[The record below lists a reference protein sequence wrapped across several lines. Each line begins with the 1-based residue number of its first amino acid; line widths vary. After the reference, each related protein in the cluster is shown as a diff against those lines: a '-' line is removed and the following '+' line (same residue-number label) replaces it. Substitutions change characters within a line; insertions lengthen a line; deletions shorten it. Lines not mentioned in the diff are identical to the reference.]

1 MLNDGFLKV
10 FDHIDQF
17 DNKLPFLPWFRKII
31 VNAAID
37 HYKSNRT
44 YYAHKDSYSVEV
56 EITDPQNLNE
66 CDVND
71 LMNLLNELPE
81 MYRLVFNLYEIEG
94 YSHQEISDALRIG
107 VSTSRSNLTRAKKLL
122 RLKYKQIYE
131 VEYERSIR

>member
-10 FDHIDQF
+10 FEHIGWF
-17 DNKLPFLPWFRKII
+17 DDRLPFLPWFRKII

-37 HYKSNRT
+37 HYKSNRR
-44 YYAHKDSYSVEV
+44 YYVHKDAYSVEV
-56 EITDPQNLNE
+56 EILDTQNLNT
-66 CDVND
+66 CDVDD

-94 YSHQEISDALRIG
+94 YSHQEISDVLGIG

-131 VEYERSIR
+131 MAYERSIR